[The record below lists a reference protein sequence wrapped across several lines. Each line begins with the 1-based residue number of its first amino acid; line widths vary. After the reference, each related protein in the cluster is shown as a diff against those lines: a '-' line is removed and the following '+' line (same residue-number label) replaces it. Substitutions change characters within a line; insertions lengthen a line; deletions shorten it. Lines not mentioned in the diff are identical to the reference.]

1 MILKLAGKFPVSVFI
16 LYCLIDFNKHIQH
29 FVSYLSPHFN
39 NPKTQGNNSNCIIF
53 YRSVVDRTQ
62 LGGSFIRLQSDGCW
76 GWSHLEGYLTHRSG
90 DSCWLLAKTSPRAI
104 YIWLLHVA
112 WAFSQHG
119 GWIPGGNVPRPGRS
133 YMIYFQKSH
142 GIFPL

>member
-1 MILKLAGKFPVSVFI
+1 MI
-16 LYCLIDFNKHIQH
+16 
-29 FVSYLSPHFN
+29 
-39 NPKTQGNNSNCIIF
+39 
-53 YRSVVDRTQ
+53 DRTQ

-76 GWSHLEGYLTHRSG
+76 GWSHLEGYLTHKSG

-119 GWIPGGNVPRPGRS
+119 GWILGGNVPIPGRS
-133 YMIYFQKSH
+133 YMIYFQKSY
-142 GIFPL
+142 GIFSAIVIGEPRLKKRRRRHLHVHPQAHFLMGGMLSVIL